1 LGIRIFYAAGP
12 GGLVET
18 HKYWRKGAA
27 DPRLT
32 ALTYSGQ
39 FADFCESVAASVYM
53 VSHAGPS
60 RDFSEG
66 RFRVRQRPKPQL
78 GGGGLGYHLAQVMYG
93 AWLFLE
99 ALKFRADFAVI
110 HSSSTHFFV
119 LWIFRLAGIKVI
131 PVLHN
136 TLWPAGYPQAGPVR
150 KFIRRLDGA
159 FFRHCAHA
167 TLGVSPECLRQVQ
180 TLAGRIPPDRLIEM
194 RGQFSR
200 SYFDAI
206 PAAPSQ
212 AKPFRMMFA
221 GRVTES
227 KGVFDLIDIARRVE
241 DRVPGLVKW
250 DVCGAGPDLEELRL
264 RRDAMGLQPIVELHG
279 HVLPSQMSEIIARN
293 HAAIVPT
300 KSSFEEGMALSAI
313 EPVLANRPVIT
324 SSVVPACEVL
334 GGACLKAEVDDVE
347 SYVAQVLRLA
357 KSPEDYRLAAN
368 ACAQVKE
375 PFLDGKLGF
384 AAALRRA
391 FALN

>member
-1 LGIRIFYAAGP
+1 LGTRIFYAAGP
-12 GGLVET
+12 GGLVDSHE
-18 HKYWRKGAA
+18 HWRKGAA
-27 DPRLT
+27 DPGVT

-39 FADFCESVAASVYM
+39 FADFCDSVDSSVYM
-53 VSHAGPS
+53 VSHAVPG
-60 RDFSEG
+60 RDCNKG
-66 RFRVRQRPKPQL
+66 KFRVRQKPKPQF
-78 GGGGLGYHLAQVMYG
+78 GDGGLGYHLAQLAYG

-119 LWIFRLAGIKVI
+119 LSIFRLAGIKVI

-136 TLWPAGYPQAGPVR
+136 TLWPAGYPQAGLVK
-150 KFIRRLDGA
+150 KFIRYLDGA
-159 FFRHCAHA
+159 FFRNCAHA

-180 TLAGRIPPDRLIEM
+180 TLAGRIPSDRLIEM

-206 PAAPSQ
+206 PVAPSQ
-212 AKPFRMMFA
+212 VKPFRVMFA

-227 KGVFDLIDIARRVE
+227 KGVFDLIDIARKVE

-264 RRDAMGLQPIVELHG
+264 RRDAMGLQKNVELHG

-293 HAAIVPT
+293 HASIVPT

-324 SSVVPACEVL
+324 SSVVPAWEVL
-334 GGACLKAEVDDVE
+334 GGACLKAEVDNIE
-347 SYVAQVLRLA
+347 SYVAQVLKLA

-375 PFLDGKLGF
+375 PFFDGKLGF
-384 AAALRRA
+384 AAGLRRA
-391 FALN
+391 FALK

>member
-1 LGIRIFYAAGP
+1 LGIRVFYAAGP
-12 GGLVET
+12 GGLIET
-18 HKYWRKGAA
+18 HKYWRNGAA

-53 VSHAGPS
+53 VSHAVPS
-60 RDFSEG
+60 RDFNEG
-66 RFRVRQRPKPQL
+66 KFRVRQRPKPQL
-78 GGGGLGYHLAQVMYG
+78 GGGGFGYHLGQVVYG

-99 ALKFRADFAVI
+99 AVKFRADFAVI
-110 HSSSTHFFV
+110 HSSSTHFFA
-119 LWIFRLAGIKVI
+119 LSMFRIAGIKVI

-136 TLWPAGYPQAGPVR
+136 TLWPAGYPQAGLVKR
-150 KFIRRLDGA
+150 FIRRLDGA
-159 FFRHCAHA
+159 FFRNCAHA
-167 TLGVSPECLRQVQ
+167 TLGVSPECLRQVR
-180 TLAGRIPPDRLIEM
+180 TLAGQIPSERLIEM

-200 SYFDAI
+200 FYFDAI
-206 PAAPSQ
+206 PAAPAQ
-212 AKPFRMMFA
+212 TTPFRILFA
-221 GRVTES
+221 GRITEK

-241 DRVPGLVKW
+241 DRAPELVKW
-250 DVCGAGPDLEELRL
+250 DVCGVGPDFDELRL
-264 RRDAMGLQPIVELHG
+264 RRDAASLQGVVELHG

-293 HAAIVPT
+293 HASIVPT

-324 SSVVPACEVL
+324 SSVVPASEVL